1 MNSSNV
7 DDQATILFGMD
18 MAGVAGN
25 SGLGVETLG
34 DAELFFFFFSFSAHL
49 ESTIYI
55 KHLSIHPEVI
65 QVFVHS
71 INHTC
76 PNTHLYYSRRLLM

>member
-34 DAELFFFFFSFSAHL
+34 DAELFVFFLLFFSS
-49 ESTIYI
+49 S
-55 KHLSIHPEVI
+55 
-65 QVFVHS
+65 
-71 INHTC
+71 
-76 PNTHLYYSRRLLM
+76 